1 MNKRLKPFISI
12 NIAIGLMTLLV
23 GCNTTHKIETDYRE
37 KIKTPSA
44 WQAQNDY
51 LAVRENWLAELQG
64 TQVFNLVEKALA
76 KNRTLQQKALDVA
89 VAKQQLVITGSDLW
103 PTLDLSLSS
112 NRRYIPTTDN
122 YTNGN
127 GLDVNL
133 SYEFDIW
140 GKLSAKERNANLNVM
155 ALEADYYSQKQ
166 ALVADVV
173 KAWFAVIE
181 ANNQVA
187 LLNERLV
194 LAQQNLDIIES
205 GYRQGLND
213 ALDVYLT
220 RNEFNNEK
228 SRLVAQQNT
237 QIERIR
243 ALELLIGD
251 YPSGLLSVTAELPLL
266 QSDIP
271 LGMPSELLS
280 RKPSLIASWYA
291 LLAKDAALAYA
302 HKQRFPSLKLTGSIG
317 PDSSDISDLL
327 AGGNIAW
334 SIAGSLTAPL
344 FNAGRLKANEEKA
357 LLELNKQ
364 EISYLDN
371 LYLAFQ
377 SVENGISAE
386 RNLQQRYD
394 ATLLAAN
401 NAKLAETL
409 SFEQYQKG
417 LVSYTTVLDAQKRS
431 FDAQSSLISIKN
443 LLIANRVNLHVALG
457 GDFVVEELKENANAV
472 K

>member
-1 MNKRLKPFISI
+1 MGNRLKPLFKV
-12 NIAIGLMTLLV
+12 NLAVGLLITLA
-23 GCNTTHKIETDYRE
+23 GCNTTNKITSDYRAN
-37 KIKTPSA
+37 INTPEA
-44 WQAQNDY
+44 WQAQSQY
-51 LAVRENWLAELQG
+51 LAVKDNWLNELQN
-64 TQVFNLVEKALA
+64 TQAFELVEKALA
-76 KNRTLQQKALDVA
+76 NNRSLQQKALDIA
-89 VAKQQLVITGSDLW
+89 VSKQQLIVTGSDLW
-103 PTLDLSLSS
+103 PTLDLSLAS
-112 NRRYIPTTDN
+112 NRRYNPTTDS
-122 YTNGN
+122 YSNGN
-127 GLDVNL
+127 GLDLNL
-133 SYEFDIW
+133 SYELDVW

-155 ALEADYYSQKQ
+155 ALEADYLSQKQ
-166 ALVADVV
+166 ALVAAVV

-194 LAQQNLDIIES
+194 LAQQNLEIIES

-220 RNEFNNEK
+220 RNELNNEK

-237 QIERIR
+237 QVERIR
-243 ALELLIGD
+243 DLELLLGD

-266 QSDIP
+266 TSDIP
-271 LGMPSELLS
+271 LGMPSELIT
-280 RKPSLIASWYA
+280 RKPSLIASWYS

-302 HKQRFPSLKLTGSIG
+302 HKQRFPSLKLTGNIG

-327 AGGNIAW
+327 AGGNVAW
-334 SIAGSLTAPL
+334 SLAGSLTAPL
-344 FNAGRLKANEEKA
+344 FNAGRLQANEEKA

-364 EISYLDN
+364 ELSYLDT

-386 RNLQQRYD
+386 RNLQQRYES
-394 ATLLAAN
+394 TLLAAN

-409 SFEQYQKG
+409 SFEQYLKG

-431 FDAQSSLISIKN
+431 FDAQSSLITIKN
-443 LLIANRVNLHVALG
+443 LLIANRVDLHVALG
-457 GDFVVEELKENANAV
+457 GDFNVAELKENANAN
-472 K
+472 

>member
-1 MNKRLKPFISI
+1 MSNRLKSRLRLTFQ
-12 NIAIGLMTLLV
+12 IGLYSLLV
-23 GCNTTHKIETDYRE
+23 GCNTTNTITTDYRAD
-37 KIKTPSA
+37 IATPSM
-44 WQAQNDY
+44 WQAQDEY
-51 LAVRENWLAELQG
+51 LAIRENWLSELEG
-64 TQVFNLVEKALA
+64 TQVLSLIEKALIN
-76 KNRTLQQKALDVA
+76 NRSLKQKALDIA

-103 PTLDLSLSS
+103 PTLDLSLNS
-112 NRRYIPTTDN
+112 NRRYTPSSDN
-122 YTNGN
+122 YANGN
-127 GLDVNL
+127 GLDLNL

-155 ALEADYYSQKQ
+155 ALEADYLSQKQ
-166 ALVADVV
+166 ILVANVV

-205 GYRQGLND
+205 GYRQGLNS

-228 SRLVAQQNT
+228 SRLAAQQTT

-243 ALELLIGD
+243 ELELLIGD
-251 YPSGLLSVTAELPLL
+251 YPAGLLSVTAELPLL

-271 LGMPSELLS
+271 LGMPSELIT

-291 LLAKDAALAYA
+291 LLAKDAALAFA
-302 HKQRFPSLKLTGSIG
+302 HKQRFPSLKLTGSVG
-317 PDSSDISDLL
+317 PDSNEISDLL

-371 LYLAFQ
+371 LYTAFQ
-377 SVENGISAE
+377 GVENGISKE

-394 ATLLAAN
+394 STLLAAD

-457 GDFVVEELKENANAV
+457 GDFKVINSKESANAV
-472 K
+472 Q

>member
-1 MNKRLKPFISI
+1 MSNRLKSCVRLTIQASFC
-12 NIAIGLMTLLV
+12 AFLV
-23 GCNTTHKIETDYRE
+23 GCNTTNTITTDYRAQ
-37 KIKTPSA
+37 IDTPST

-51 LAVRENWLAELQG
+51 LAIRENWLSELKG
-64 TQVFNLVEKALA
+64 TQVLNLIEKALNN
-76 KNRTLQQKALDVA
+76 NRSLKQMAIDIA
-89 VAKQQLVITGSDLW
+89 VAKQQLVVSGSDLW
-103 PTLDLSLSS
+103 PTLDLSLTS
-112 NRRYIPTTDN
+112 NRRYSPNTDN

-127 GLDVNL
+127 GLDLNL

-155 ALEADYYSQKQ
+155 ALEADYLSQKH
-166 ALVADVV
+166 ALVAGVV

-205 GYRQGLND
+205 GYRQGLNS

-228 SRLVAQQNT
+228 SRLAAQQTT

-243 ALELLIGD
+243 ELELLIGD
-251 YPSGLLSVTAELPLL
+251 YPAGLLAVSAELPLL

-271 LGMPSELLS
+271 LGMPSELIT
-280 RKPSLIASWYA
+280 RKPSLIASWYS

-302 HKQRFPSLKLTGSIG
+302 HKQRFPSLKLTSSVG
-317 PDSSDISDLL
+317 PDSNDISELL
-327 AGGNIAW
+327 SGGNIAW
-334 SIAGSLTAPL
+334 SVAGSLTAPL

-371 LYLAFQ
+371 LYNAFQ
-377 SVENGISAE
+377 DVENGISKE
-386 RNLQQRYD
+386 RNLQLRFD
-394 ATLLAAN
+394 STLLAAN

-443 LLIANRVNLHVALG
+443 LLIANRVDLHVALG
-457 GDFVVEELKENANAV
+457 GDFAVEKFKENANAV
-472 K
+472 Q